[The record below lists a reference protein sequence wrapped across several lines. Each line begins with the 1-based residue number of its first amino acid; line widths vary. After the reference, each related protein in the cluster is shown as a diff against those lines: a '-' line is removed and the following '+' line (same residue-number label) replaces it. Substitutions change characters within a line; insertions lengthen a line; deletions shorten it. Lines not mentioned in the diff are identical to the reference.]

1 MEQVSEDFGE
11 KITQRDRTIRSL
23 ETDIRKLEEGIQK
36 LNLDIEEK
44 GNEILKVR
52 SDANKKLRFEA
63 IPAEIFNCLQFH
75 EDGMR

>member
-52 SDANKKLRFEA
+52 SDANKKLRFED
-63 IPAEIFNCLQFH
+63 IPADIFYCH
-75 EDGMR
+75 REGGTR